1 MCAKRP
7 GGGGVHLEPTS
18 IGRSAAHRAIALL
31 QSGTAERSEK
41 TVKVAAFMRRVC
53 GVYATFMRRLCMVNA
68 AFMRRLCGVYAVFMY
83 GQCGVYAAFMYGPV
97 GYGVR
102 IASQYEVIRKPTRTL
117 RAVCMYGPVA
127 D

>member
-41 TVKVAAFMRRVC
+41 TVKVAASMRRVC
-53 GVYATFMRRLCMVNA
+53 GVYATFMRRLCGVN
-68 AFMRRLCGVYAVFMY
+68 
-83 GQCGVYAAFMYGPV
+83 AAFMYGPV